1 MTQTMLDKLWDGHV
15 AAQRDDGRDLL
26 YFDRHLMHE
35 MHAPTAMRKLEAS
48 GRVVRR
54 PDLTFG
60 VVDHKAASSPGRTDD
75 TNPDGAQYIQAMR
88 AGTSR
93 LGIKLFDLNDPLQ
106 GISHV
111 VAPELG
117 IVLPGSTYAC
127 PDSHACTV
135 GGLGALAIGLG
146 TTDLEHVLAT
156 QTIALTK
163 PKAMR
168 IRFEGRLAPGVTA
181 KDVMLAAISQF
192 GIGVARGYAVE
203 YAGPV
208 IEAMGIEGR
217 LTLCNMAIE
226 MGARTGFVAPDET
239 TYAWLA
245 GRPYAPVGE
254 AWDAAVATWRQVPSD
269 PDAQFDI
276 DLSLDCDDLEPQVT
290 WGIDPSHT
298 VAISGIVPDPD
309 DYDPADRPRIE
320 RALEYMA
327 LTPGRPIAGLPID
340 RVFIGSCTNSR
351 LSDLQRA
358 ASVISGGHVA
368 PGVTAL
374 VVPGSSSV
382 KRAAERLGL
391 DKVFIEAGFVWGES
405 GCSMCGGA
413 SEHRP
418 AVGERSLSTTNRNF
432 ENRQGLG
439 VRTHLVSPEMA
450 AAGALAG
457 EIADARRYLG
467 VVA

>member
-15 AAQRDDGRDLL
+15 AARRDDGRDLL

-60 VVDHKAASSPGRTDD
+60 VVDHKAASSPGRSDD

-88 AGTSR
+88 AGTAR

-168 IRFEGRLAPGVTA
+168 IRFEGSLAPGVTA
-181 KDVMLAAISQF
+181 KDVMLAAIAKF

-239 TYAWLA
+239 TYTWLA
-245 GRPYAPVGE
+245 GRLYAPVGE
-254 AWDAAVATWRQVPSD
+254 AWDAALATWRQVPSD
-269 PDAQFDI
+269 PGAQFDLE
-276 DLSLDCDDLEPQVT
+276 LSLDCDDLEPQVT

-298 VAISGIVPDPD
+298 VGISGVVPDPA
-309 DYDPADRPRIE
+309 DYDPADRPRIA
-320 RALEYMA
+320 RALEYMD

-358 ASVISGGHVA
+358 AAVIAGGHVA

-374 VVPGSSSV
+374 VVPGSTSV
-382 KRAAERLGL
+382 KRAAEELGL
-391 DKVFIEAGFVWGES
+391 DEVFTAAGFMWGES

-418 AVGERSLSTTNRNF
+418 EAGERSLSTTNRNF

-467 VVA
+467 VLS

>member
-1 MTQTMLDKLWDGHV
+1 MARTMLDKLWDTHV
-15 AAQRDDGRDLL
+15 VARRDDGRDLL

-35 MHAPTAMRKLEAS
+35 MHAPLAMRKLEES
-48 GRVVRR
+48 GRRVRR

-60 VVDHKAASSPGRTDD
+60 VVDHKAAAAAGRTDD
-75 TNPDGAQYIQAMR
+75 SNPDGAPYIKAMR
-88 AGTSR
+88 AGTKR
-93 LGIKLFDLNDPLQ
+93 LGIRLFDLRDPEQ

-111 VAPELG
+111 VGPELG

-146 TTDLEHVLAT
+146 TTDLQHVLAT
-156 QTIALTK
+156 QTIALAK

-168 IRFEGRLAPGVTA
+168 IRFEGSLSPGVTA
-181 KDVMLAAISQF
+181 KDAMLAAIGTF
-192 GIGVARGYAVE
+192 GVGAARGYAVE

-217 LTLCNMAIE
+217 LTLCNLAIE

-245 GRPYAPVGE
+245 GRPYAPVGD
-254 AWDAAVATWRQVPSD
+254 AWRAALEHWRSVPSD
-269 PDAQFDI
+269 PDAHFDAE
-276 DLSLDCDDLEPQVT
+276 LSIDCDGLEPQVT
-290 WGIDPSHT
+290 WGIDPGH
-298 VAISGIVPDPD
+298 VIPVSGRVPAPD
-309 DYDPADRPRIE
+309 DQEVEEMPRIE
-320 RALEYMA
+320 RALQYMG
-327 LTPGRPIAGLPID
+327 LEPGQPIAGTPID
-340 RVFIGSCTNSR
+340 WVFIGSCTNAR
-351 LSDLQRA
+351 LSDLERA
-358 ASVISGGHVA
+358 AAVVERGGQVA

-374 VVPGSSSV
+374 IVPGSSSV
-382 KRAAERLGL
+382 KRAAEKLGL
-391 DKVFIEAGFVWGES
+391 HEIFLSAGFAWGES
-405 GCSMCGGA
+405 GCSMCGGV

-418 AVGERSLSTTNRNF
+418 RSGERSLSTTNRNF
-432 ENRQGLG
+432 ENRQGPG

-457 EIADARRYLG
+457 EIVDARRLLG
-467 VVA
+467 VA